1 MCCFYKAFGVA
12 SQSGFRESKRAE
24 RRPLIPSRFG
34 FFCSDQLPD
43 PERRYQNGH
52 ASLSQPQRWPLRA
65 RKHGMSPARLEIGM
79 VQTSLL
85 LQWRWGLA
93 SPRNHYKNVRSSRH
107 WQPPDAAGVES
118 SISSSSLRPNT
129 TGCFAF
135 STHQSSITSQHSPCQ
150 IVPLIGPC
158 KTHNLFD
165 RTLLAL
171 HPSPGGRNP
180 LLPPGSRCL
189 FGCGGLRRGEATA
202 TAAPGGCMVADG
214 E

>member
-1 MCCFYKAFGVA
+1 MVFFVA
-12 SQSGFRESKRAE
+12 TC
-24 RRPLIPSRFG
+24 SRTRS
-34 FFCSDQLPD
+34 CATKT
-43 PERRYQNGH
+43 GH

-65 RKHGMSPARLEIGM
+65 RKHGMPPARLEIGM

-158 KTHNLFD
+158 KTPQPFRQDPAGATVFSRRQKLFASAW
-165 RTLLAL
+165 LAML
-171 HPSPGGRNP
+171 VWV
-180 LLPPGSRCL
+180 
-189 FGCGGLRRGEATA
+189 RGP
-202 TAAPGGCMVADG
+202 AAR
-214 E
+214 

>member
-1 MCCFYKAFGVA
+1 MCCFHKAFGVA

-34 FFCSDQLPD
+34 FFVATCS
-43 PERRYQNGH
+43 RTRSCATKTGH

-65 RKHGMSPARLEIGM
+65 RKHGMPPARLEIGM

-107 WQPPDAAGVES
+107 WQPPDAAGVEWS
-118 SISSSSLRPNT
+118 PPSPPR
-129 TGCFAF
+129 FAQTQPAALL
-135 STHQSSITSQHSPCQ
+135 SQPTSPHSSITSQHSPCQ

-158 KTHNLFD
+158 KTPQPFRQD
-165 RTLLAL
+165 PA
-171 HPSPGGRNP
+171 G
-180 LLPPGSRCL
+180 
-189 FGCGGLRRGEATA
+189 ATA
-202 TAAPGGCMVADG
+202 FSRRQKLFASAWLAMLVWVRGPAAR
-214 E
+214 

>member
-65 RKHGMSPARLEIGM
+65 RKHGMPPARLEIGM

-158 KTHNLFD
+158 KTPQPFRQDPAGATVFSRRQKLFASAW
-165 RTLLAL
+165 LAML
-171 HPSPGGRNP
+171 VWV
-180 LLPPGSRCL
+180 
-189 FGCGGLRRGEATA
+189 RGP
-202 TAAPGGCMVADG
+202 AAR
-214 E
+214 

>member
-34 FFCSDQLPD
+34 FFCSDLLPD
-43 PERRYQNGH
+43 PELRYQNGARITEP
-52 ASLSQPQRWPLRA
+52 ASAVTTACAEAWDGS
-65 RKHGMSPARLEIGM
+65 RLEIGM

-107 WQPPDAAGVES
+107 WQPLTPLEWSGVLCPPS
-118 SISSSSLRPNT
+118 PPPSSLRPNT

-158 KTHNLFD
+158 KTPQPFRQDPAGATVFSRRQKLFASAW
-165 RTLLAL
+165 LAML
-171 HPSPGGRNP
+171 VWV
-180 LLPPGSRCL
+180 
-189 FGCGGLRRGEATA
+189 RGP
-202 TAAPGGCMVADG
+202 AAR
-214 E
+214 